1 MAVSMVDLKVEMR
14 VVWSVVMRADQLVEL
29 TVGDLVETRAA
40 LRVETLVEMSATVT
54 VGLKV
59 VL

>member
-40 LRVETLVEMSATVT
+40 LKVETLVEMSAAVT
-54 VGLKV
+54 VGL
-59 VL
+59 

>member
-40 LRVETLVEMSATVT
+40 LRVETLVEMSAAVT